1 MLHIAMPLGYYIS
14 MKLSPGSLR
23 QKIVLGYIAG
33 AVLVLGFVLLS
44 WNNLNNLEEMVES
57 GEIVSDLFDTTLE
70 IRRFEKN
77 YFLYKTRDDYGEL
90 IAYVEKS
97 DKLIE
102 RPELR
107 LFASPAVINELE
119 RAIHGYR
126 DLLKSDIHELR
137 TAEELKWEK
146 ALRAKGHEI
155 LTIAEQISNNRKH
168 IKRKSLT
175 DAKRLLVVGIAL
187 LIVAGIA
194 AGILFYMK
202 AVRPL
207 SVIERHM
214 NRISDGEFSLIDTRF
229 SDSELLSLKVAFNKM
244 LLELQVRQSHLIQ
257 SEKLASMGTLVFGVA
272 HELNNPLSNIYT
284 SAQILGE
291 ELESGDMEHNKE
303 LLAQIES
310 ETERAKD
317 VVGSVLD
324 YSRSG
329 EKRAFNLNRAVDE
342 TIRLMK
348 AEIPAG
354 VTIAAKVP
362 ENIALFADKQKI
374 QQVFLNLVNNAV
386 DAMDSEGVISISAS
400 HSDGIIEILV
410 QDNGEGMS
418 KDTLSKIFDP
428 FYSSKRTK
436 KGYGLGLFVV
446 HNIIKEH
453 GGSISADS
461 SPNVGT
467 VFTIALPEK
476 ES

>member
-1 MLHIAMPLGYYIS
+1 
-14 MKLSPGSLR
+14 MKLSPRSLR
-23 QKIVLGYIAG
+23 QKIFLGYIAG
-33 AVLVLGFVLLS
+33 AVLVLGFALLS
-44 WNNLNNLEEMVES
+44 WGNLNNLEEMVES

-77 YFLYKTRDDYGEL
+77 YFLYQTRDDYNEL
-90 IAYVEKS
+90 VAYVEKS
-97 DKLIE
+97 DELIE
-102 RPELR
+102 RPELTI
-107 LFASPAVINELE
+107 FAAPKVINELE
-119 RAIHGYR
+119 LAIHAYVA
-126 DLLKSDIHELR
+126 LLKSKAHKMGNSEKI
-137 TAEELKWEK
+137 KWEK
-146 ALRAKGHEI
+146 AMRAKGHDI
-155 LTIAEQISNNRKH
+155 LTIAEQISNNRKS

-175 DAKRLLVVGIAL
+175 DAKRLLLAGIVL
-187 LIVAGIA
+187 LIVPGIG
-194 AGILFYMK
+194 AGILFYKK
-202 AVRPL
+202 AVKPL
-207 SVIERHM
+207 SVIEQHM

-244 LLELQVRQSHLIQ
+244 LLELQTRQSHLVQ

-291 ELESGDMEHNKE
+291 ELEGGDMEHKRR
-303 LLAQIES
+303 LLEQIES

-324 YSRSG
+324 YSRS
-329 EKRAFNLNRAVDE
+329 RAKFSFNLNRAIGE

-354 VTIAAKVP
+354 VSITTSVQDDIF
-362 ENIALFADKQKI
+362 IFADKQKI
-374 QQVFLNLVNNAV
+374 QQVMLNLINNAV
-386 DAMDSEGVISISAS
+386 DAMDNEGEISISAS
-400 HSDGIIEILV
+400 RSGGNIEIIV
-410 QDNGEGMS
+410 QDNGAGMT

-428 FYSSKRTK
+428 FYSSKKNK

-446 HNIIKEH
+446 HNIIHEH

-461 SPNVGT
+461 SPNIGT
-467 VFTIALPEK
+467 VFTITLPEK